1 MQELLNLR
9 TEVRELREDAL
20 GVVGAERLEEMKAL
34 KAEVEVLRSKLS
46 HFNAGNCGGRR
57 LMSKVIIASFLF
69 GVVALYWTILTH
81 HVVKIHELP

>member
-20 GVVGAERLEEMKAL
+20 RVVGVERLEEMEAL

-69 GVVALYWTILTH
+69 GVALNWTILTH
-81 HVVKIHELP
+81 HVVRIHDLP